1 MPVNLHQKFN
11 HYLHT
16 PKKLDL
22 QDIDERV
29 IGYGWTDDGKDLT
42 GYYVQ
47 TETHRMYF
55 DLKENFKY
63 KEVWQEEEL
72 HRYYITIV
80 IYGMG

>member
-1 MPVNLHQKFN
+1 MINLHQKFN

-42 GYYVQ
+42 GTMFKQ
-47 TETHRMYF
+47 RSPMYF

-63 KEVWQEEEL
+63 KEVWKKYCIDTNTLQ
-72 HRYYITIV
+72 
-80 IYGMG
+80 

>member
-55 DLKENFKY
+55 DLKERFKY
-63 KEVWQEEEL
+63 KEVWEEAA
-72 HRYYITIV
+72 
-80 IYGMG
+80 